1 MSLKEYTVSVK
12 VTGYECYSVNAHT
25 EEEAIQMIKYGK
37 GYLQSSEVE
46 WDSDFFVDNVVDV
59 IKGDED

>member
-37 GYLQSSEVE
+37 GHLQSSEVE

-59 IKGDED
+59 VEGD